1 MDRPLMPKA
10 TAVWLVDNTTLSFD
24 QIAEFCGIHPLEVQ
38 GIADGDLH
46 TNIVGVDPTKN
57 NTLDLAE
64 IERCQEDSE
73 ARLKIRASANP
84 RPQARTKGPRYTPV
98 ARRQEKPDA
107 IAWLT
112 KHHPLLKDAQI
123 IKLIGTTKNTIQAI
137 RDKSH
142 WNMQNLEPRDPVLL
156 GLCSQIDLDAA
167 VEKSG
172 GTPGPIVEEP
182 IEGTANRLAVPEGV
196 FERLGGAGTQD
207 TNWSTPEPTA
217 ESVFGDDFSSS
228 SLNSGS
234 KDDQPF

>member
-57 NTLDLAE
+57 NTLDLTE

-98 ARRQEKPDA
+98 ARRRKA
-107 IAWLT
+107 
-112 KHHPLLKDAQI
+112 
-123 IKLIGTTKNTIQAI
+123 G
-137 RDKSH
+137 
-142 WNMQNLEPRDPVLL
+142 
-156 GLCSQIDLDAA
+156 CY
-167 VEKSG
+167 
-172 GTPGPIVEEP
+172 
-182 IEGTANRLAVPEGV
+182 RLAHQASP
-196 FERLGGAGTQD
+196 A
-207 TNWSTPEPTA
+207 A
-217 ESVFGDDFSSS
+217 
-228 SLNSGS
+228 
-234 KDDQPF
+234 